1 MGGGSSARYAWQPLS
16 LDKLAKELELTGVAY
31 NEKTFHIVLRKKDSR
46 ICASYIAYSQ

>member
-31 NEKTFHIVLRKKDSR
+31 NNKHLTL
-46 ICASYIAYSQ
+46 Y